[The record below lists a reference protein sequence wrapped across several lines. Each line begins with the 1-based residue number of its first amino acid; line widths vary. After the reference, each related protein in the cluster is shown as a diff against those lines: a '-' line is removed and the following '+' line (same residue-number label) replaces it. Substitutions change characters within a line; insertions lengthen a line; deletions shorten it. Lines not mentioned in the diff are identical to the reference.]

1 MLVSFMNTAGVTV
14 VVTVL
19 ANFQIKIV
27 LDLQGYMEYGK
38 QIKVLYKPEYKVIFF
53 TGVCP
58 QKRGG
63 SSIKEAL
70 TNLPETHQKQVTFQ

>member
-1 MLVSFMNTAGVTV
+1 
-14 VVTVL
+14 
-19 ANFQIKIV
+19 
-27 LDLQGYMEYGK
+27 MEYGK

-70 TNLPETHQKQVTFQ
+70 TNLPETHQKQVTF